1 MKKTLTTLLFLAAAL
16 TLAAQPDSTILQ
28 KTFSVSPDT
37 KVLFSPGNLQ
47 YQPSTHLWRFASSQ
61 TETLGWQ
68 EKQSYPKYRG
78 WIDLFSWG
86 SALNPTDFEQQ
97 QANNFVDWGLFCAL
111 PTGQGKQW
119 RTLTLAEW
127 TYLLSKRP
135 NARRLYALAYV
146 CGHYGLILLPD
157 NWQRPKGIY
166 MRTGPKEENYNA
178 YNDEQWQRLQTAGA
192 IFLPAETKRIGTQ
205 SQGSA
210 FACRYWSSS
219 PNPNKNNEALYLLVD
234 PYLPQ
239 IKSAPTSHGLSVR
252 LVQEY

>member
-16 TLAAQPDSTILQ
+16 TLAAQPDSTLLQ
-28 KTFSVSPDT
+28 KTFSVGPDT

-86 SALNPTDFEQQ
+86 SALNP
-97 QANNFVDWGLFCAL
+97 
-111 PTGQGKQW
+111 W

-166 MRTGPKEENYNA
+166 MRTGPKEENYSL
-178 YNDEQWQRLQTAGA
+178 QRRAMATPADRRCH
-192 IFLPAETKRIGTQ
+192 LPARRKQTHRHPEPRI
-205 SQGSA
+205 
-210 FACRYWSSS
+210 RLRL
-219 PNPNKNNEALYLLVD
+219 PLLVFF
-234 PYLPQ
+234 PQ
-239 IKSAPTSHGLSVR
+239 S
-252 LVQEY
+252 